1 MKTQNSTDTRPEAS
15 TGSSAWRLVKRAAG
29 YLLAM
34 ACLVWVFHDIH
45 VERLFREMTSI
56 RWGIIPLAVIADAL
70 GYCSQG
76 VRWRLLLRPVG
87 RISAW
92 RTTQAVYAGL
102 FTSEVLPLRAGELV
116 RGFLVSRWLS
126 VRLISIIPSMVVE
139 RLLDGV
145 WLALGIGLAA
155 LAVQLPRS
163 IIVAA
168 DVLGTVVLLGTV
180 LFMYLV
186 LHRRRP
192 PAEKPSRAIA
202 TWRPVRLLVTF
213 IDRIAGGMRS
223 IGAGRSFYLAFLIS
237 SGVLVFQIVA
247 FWLVM
252 LAYGLSVSLWIGAA
266 TLLIVHIGIIIPNAP
281 SNVGTYQFFCV
292 IGLSLFGVDKTTATG
307 FSVAVFIILTLPL
320 WAIGLVAISKSGMKL
335 REIHSEISRLMGRRA
350 DK

>member
-87 RISAW
+87 KINAW

-213 IDRIAGGMRS
+213 IDRIAGGQ
-223 IGAGRSFYLAFLIS
+223 ALAS
-237 SGVLVFQIVA
+237 HDGT
-247 FWLVM
+247 
-252 LAYGLSVSLWIGAA
+252 SLWVMGLADRKVKEA
-266 TLLIVHIGIIIPNAP
+266 FKLDEGRFYDVVHDQPNGRAML
-281 SNVGTYQFFCV
+281 VAD
-292 IGLSLFGVDKTTATG
+292 GLV
-307 FSVAVFIILTLPL
+307 VAVDPL
-320 WAIGLVAISKSGMKL
+320 SGRTA
-335 REIHSEISRLMGRRA
+335 REIWSLGDTQMILGWTQKGYWYSTCSGDPGQRIRLGLTPYA
-350 DK
+350 TEGGAQK